1 MASPC
6 RSEGACL
13 SFGAADRSG
22 TGDTSSISCL
32 EVSAVKTMRNLMLTA
47 VGALVCAGA
56 VHAQRVLVDDFVILR
71 NNFGK

>member
-1 MASPC
+1 M
-6 RSEGACL
+6 
-13 SFGAADRSG
+13 
-22 TGDTSSISCL
+22 
-32 EVSAVKTMRNLMLTA
+32 KTMRNLMLTA